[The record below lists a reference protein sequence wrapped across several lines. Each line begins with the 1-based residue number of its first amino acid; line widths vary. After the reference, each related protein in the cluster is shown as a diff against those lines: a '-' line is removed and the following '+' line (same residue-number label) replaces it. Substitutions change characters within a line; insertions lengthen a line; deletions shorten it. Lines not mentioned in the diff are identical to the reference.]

1 MNALL
6 VKLHEMRAA
15 GAAAKTSGLDDA
27 VLETLVGSYPEL
39 AEVIDAAYAAFLA
52 LRSSR
57 ADLLKLD
64 ENEQI
69 HAIQA
74 DYVNFYP
81 DDGVNPY
88 VALSARGPW
97 IVTLK
102 GAVIHDAGG
111 YGMLGFGHAPK
122 PVLDVLARAQV
133 MANIMTPS
141 L

>member
-39 AEVIDAAYAAFLA
+39 AEVIDAAYAAFLS

-74 DYVNFYP
+74 DT
-81 DDGVNPY
+81 
-88 VALSARGPW
+88 SISIR
-97 IVTLK
+97 
-102 GAVIHDAGG
+102 
-111 YGMLGFGHAPK
+111 
-122 PVLDVLARAQV
+122 
-133 MANIMTPS
+133 MTESIPTS
-141 L
+141 P

>member
-15 GAAAKTSGLDDA
+15 GITANTSGLDDA
-27 VLETLVGSYPEL
+27 SLESLVQSHPEL

-57 ADLLKLD
+57 PDLLKLD
-64 ENEQI
+64 EREQM
-69 HAIQA
+69 HAVQA

-88 VALSARGPW
+88 GPTAHGRSTQARDRTHPRRLT
-97 IVTLK
+97 VL
-102 GAVIHDAGG
+102 
-111 YGMLGFGHAPK
+111 
-122 PVLDVLARAQV
+122 PVPV
-133 MANIMTPS
+133 P
-141 L
+141 